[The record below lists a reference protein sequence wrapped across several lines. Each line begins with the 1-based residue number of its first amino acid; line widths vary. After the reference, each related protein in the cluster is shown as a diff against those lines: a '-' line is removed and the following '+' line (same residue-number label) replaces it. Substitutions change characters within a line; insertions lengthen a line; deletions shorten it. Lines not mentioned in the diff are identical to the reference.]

1 MKKDSCWKKR
11 RLPKLLSTGR
21 GGAIV
26 IHVGSH
32 ITIILRYALPMV
44 HAKRFPFRSLHT
56 IVRVKTNLAFSLC
69 RKGFSASASLNLQRR
84 HNSRSL
90 HWTPGFISCYA
101 VYFYFAFF
109 RCPGSGHWKLSYS
122 SMGAFL
128 TFFPS
133 IFLSDINKR
142 TPDWTIISQIFYSL
156 KFTDFWAFSQRF
168 SSGSVLLRPLFFL
181 RHYPYHQYRIFPS
194 QNWTLVFNIKT
205 LFQYIR
211 KRI

>member
-1 MKKDSCWKKR
+1 MQKYRPHQLINTKFLPDTNVFDLSFQLPAYVVCIPLLGTYNKKVLSKDCFFSKNAYICTC
-11 RLPKLLSTGR
+11 LPRWWNGR
-21 GGAIV
+21 
-26 IHVGSH
+26 
-32 ITIILRYALPMV
+32 
-44 HAKRFPFRSLHT
+44 HACFRCM
-56 IVRVKTNLAFSLC
+56 C
-69 RKGFSASASLNLQRR
+69 RKVCWFES
-84 HNSRSL
+84 
-90 HWTPGFISCYA
+90 
-101 VYFYFAFF
+101 
-109 RCPGSGHWKLSYS
+109 GSGHWKLSYS

-142 TPDWTIISQIFYSL
+142 TPDWTIISQIFYFL
-156 KFTDFWAFSQRF
+156 KFTDFWAFSKRF
-168 SSGSVLLRPLFFL
+168 SRDSVLLHPLFFL